1 MKNKMTKSLQ
11 FPLTIYYDASCPLC
25 ASEMHTIKETD
36 FEDKLI
42 LVDCSSQAFNEPES
56 CPSTKEAMMERI
68 HAQDAAG
75 NWIKGADVFSAAYE
89 AGGFNNL
96 AKVWGSKTLRPILK
110 CAYPFVADNR
120 HWLSKTPLPYLLNCI
135 LRLWAPSR

>member
-1 MKNKMTKSLQ
+1 MVRNIQ

-36 FEDKLI
+36 FGNKLI
-42 LVDCSSQAFNEPES
+42 LVNCSSQTFNEPEF

-75 NWIKGADVFSAAYE
+75 NWFKGIDVFAAAYG
-89 AGGFNNL
+89 ASGFNRL
-96 AKVWGSKTLRPILK
+96 AKFWGSKTLRPILSR
-110 CAYPFVADNR
+110 AYPFIADNR
-120 HWLSKTPLPYLLNCI
+120 HWLSKTPLPYLLNTV
-135 LRLWAPSR
+135 LRLCAPSR